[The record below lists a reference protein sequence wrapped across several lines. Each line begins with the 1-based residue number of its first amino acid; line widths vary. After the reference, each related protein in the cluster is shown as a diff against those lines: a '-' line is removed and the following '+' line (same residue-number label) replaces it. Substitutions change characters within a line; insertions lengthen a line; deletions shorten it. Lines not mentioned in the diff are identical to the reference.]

1 MSDYKS
7 IQFSTDARGV
17 ATITLARPQKHNA
30 MNADMILELAGVA
43 GEISD
48 NSSIHVC
55 ILEAEGRTFCAGG
68 DLGWM
73 QTQMTQSREEKMAG
87 AMRLAQMLAAFDEL
101 PCPLIGKVQ
110 GSAYG
115 GGIGLMAVCDV
126 VIADNRAKFALT
138 ETKLG
143 LIPATI
149 GPFVIRRIGEAFAR
163 QYFFSAKVFDC
174 EMALRMN
181 LVSQIS
187 AADELNVIVEK
198 EIEAILNC
206 LPGAVRDAKA
216 LTKELARNP
225 SMDSQKLTASKLADR
240 WESDEAQDAIKAF
253 FASKNKGS

>member
-1 MSDYKS
+1 MSDYKT

-73 QTQMTQSREEKMAG
+73 QTQMTQSREEKIAG
-87 AMRLAQMLAAFDEL
+87 AMGLAQMLNALDEL

-110 GSAYG
+110 GSAFG
-115 GGIGLMAVCDV
+115 GGIGMMAVCDV
-126 VIADNRAKFALT
+126 VIAAQGAKFALT

-163 QYFFSAKVFDC
+163 QYFFSAKPFDC
-174 EMALRMN
+174 ETALRMN
-181 LVSQIS
+181 LVSQVSS
-187 AADELNVIVEK
+187 AEELDILVEK
-198 EIEAILNC
+198 EIATILNC
-206 LPGAVRDAKA
+206 RPGAVRDAKA
-216 LTKELARNP
+216 LAKELARNP
-225 SMDSQKLTASKLADR
+225 SMESQKLTASKLADR
-240 WESDEAQDAIKAF
+240 WETNEAQEAISAF
-253 FASKNKGS
+253 FATKK